1 MQPML
6 TPPDNGEELL
16 RERILNQ
23 EYAFDEQAWD
33 KMAALLEDRAPH
45 AIANP
50 ASDTQAKPGSSLYKT
65 LVLLLIGSAFSLLW
79 FGSKSQSN
87 AATLPLNEG
96 FAPANPNAPNTI
108 PTTNTN
114 SPTPAVSH
122 PKAYPTPQN
131 TTAKPAAN
139 LPSAGQKQYREDL
152 PATETAPQPAQRLY
166 PKGANRPGELKLA
179 PQPTPVSA
187 PQANAV
193 KTDLDQQVQTAIAAN
208 TTPATTPVE
217 PARDNSTSDIQA
229 PAPHSEIPQS
239 IPAALRARQI
249 ELIQSPLAAL
259 TPHETSLNLQQ
270 VNVAPPAATPVKIQ
284 KKHNLQY
291 HVLAGAS
298 LAAVDF
304 NELQLRWAP
313 HIGIGVSRT
322 LIPGYRI
329 QAELTGKIIKGYDFQ
344 SVLTDTI
351 LLANGVGFRSL
362 NFSGNTL
369 QYIEMPILIKRQ
381 SAEHRFNWFAGIRPS
396 VNWSK
401 GASVNSQT
409 YGYFQ
414 AALAD
419 FNKVPE
425 NAELR
430 RGLRRFDLG
439 MVLGVEC
446 RITRNLSMNLRFNQG
461 LFDLTHDNFFQV
473 RENTL
478 NTDAQLSVQMSF

>member
-16 RERILNQ
+16 RERILQQ

-33 KMAALLEDRAPH
+33 KMAALLEEQAPNI
-45 AIANP
+45 IANP
-50 ASDTQAKPGSSLYKT
+50 ASDTQPSPGGSLYKT
-65 LVLLLIGSAFSLLW
+65 LLLLLIGSAFSLLW

-87 AATLPLNEG
+87 AATLPANG
-96 FAPANPNAPNTI
+96 HFAPVN
-108 PTTNTN
+108 TNTSPAN
-114 SPTPAVSH
+114 LTENTSAQAPATAQPDPTP
-122 PKAYPTPQN
+122 TPRQ

-139 LPSAGQKQYREDL
+139 LPSAGQKQYRENP
-152 PATETAPQPAQRLY
+152 PAAESAPQPAQRLY
-166 PKGANRPGELKLA
+166 QKGANTPRELN
-179 PQPTPVSA
+179 SA
-187 PQANAV
+187 PQLPDATTPQANV
-193 KTDLDQQVQTAIAAN
+193 EKTNPADKQPETAIAAN
-208 TTPATTPVE
+208 A
-217 PARDNSTSDIQA
+217 A
-229 PAPHSEIPQS
+229 PAPAEAAKNNSASQLPTATSPETPQRTSAAQRALQVQPIP
-239 IPAALRARQI
+239 L
-249 ELIQSPLAAL
+249 PLAAL
-259 TPHETSLNLQQ
+259 TYHSAPLNLQQ
-270 VNVAPPAATPVKIQ
+270 FELAPPAALPIKVQ
-284 KKHNLQY
+284 KQRRLQY

-344 SVLTDTI
+344 SVLTDTL

-369 QYIEMPILIKRQ
+369 QFLEMPILIKRQ
-381 SAEHRFNWFAGIRPS
+381 SPEHRFNWFAGIRPS

-401 GASVNSQT
+401 GASVSAQT

-414 AALAD
+414 HAIAD
-419 FNKVPE
+419 INKVPA

-430 RGLRRFDLG
+430 GGLRRFDLG

-446 RITRNLSMNLRFNQG
+446 RITPRLSMNLRFNQG
-461 LFDLTHDNFFQV
+461 LFDLTHDNFFQA